1 MKPEST
7 ETGAADAPTDIADV
21 AIIGAGSAG
30 LILALALARTGI
42 GVSVLDRRAAVPAGA
57 DADRRVFAL
66 SAGSCRV
73 LEGLGLWPDLAP
85 AAQPI
90 TDIIV
95 SDRAGPPLVHFD
107 HAEMEV
113 GALAHIVAADALQRA
128 LLAAA
133 KAEPLIRFVA
143 PVKVARLDIAS
154 DRANIMLGDGGCVA
168 ARLVVGADGR
178 NSLVRRAA
186 RINVTE
192 WTYDQSA
199 IVAEISHACPHHGR
213 AEEKF
218 LSGGPFAVLPL
229 RDAPDG
235 SPRSFIVWT
244 EPSARISDLM
254 KLSDADLEEELNR
267 RIGDRLGRARII
279 GPRQSFP
286 LALTL
291 AENYVAHR
299 LALIGDAA
307 HAIHPIAGQGLNLGI
322 RDAAALAEVIV
333 DARRLGL
340 DFGMKTALLDYERW
354 RRFDNTCLAAA
365 TDLLNRVFAIDN
377 PVLNVAREAGMALL
391 DRVGPARRLFMSE
404 AMGLHGDL
412 PRLVRG
418 EPL

>member
-1 MKPEST
+1 MQTESA
-7 ETGAADAPTDIADV
+7 ETGASAPVTGV
-21 AIIGAGSAG
+21 AVIGAGSAG
-30 LILALALARTGI
+30 LMLALALARAGI
-42 GVSVLDRRAAVPAGA
+42 AVSVLDRRAPVPMGP
-57 DADRRVFAL
+57 DGDRRVFAL

-73 LEGLGLWPDLAP
+73 LEGLGLWPALVTE
-85 AAQPI
+85 AQPI
-90 TDIIV
+90 SDIVV

-107 HAEMEV
+107 HAEMDV

-143 PVKVARLDIAS
+143 PVQISRVDIGS
-154 DRANIMLGDGGCVA
+154 DRAVVALADGGCVA

-199 IVAEISHACPHHGR
+199 IVVEIAHARPHHGA

-229 RDAPDG
+229 RDGRNGG
-235 SPRSFIVWT
+235 SRSFVVWT
-244 EPSARISDLM
+244 EPSARIADLM

-267 RIGDRLGRARII
+267 RLGDRLGRARIN

-333 DARRLGL
+333 DAHRLGL

-391 DRVGPARRLFMSE
+391 DRIGPARRLFMSE

-412 PRLVRG
+412 PRLMRG

>member
-1 MKPEST
+1 MQPGRA
-7 ETGAADAPTDIADV
+7 ETGSSAPVSDV

-30 LILALALARTGI
+30 LILGVALARAGLA
-42 GVSVLDRRAAVPAGA
+42 VSILDRRAPVPPGP

-73 LEGLGLWPDLAP
+73 LDGLGLWPALAP
-85 AAQPI
+85 DAQPI
-90 TDIIV
+90 TDIV
-95 SDRAGPPLVHFD
+95 VGDRAGPPLVHFD

-133 KAEPLIRFVA
+133 KAEASIRFVA
-143 PVKVARLDIAS
+143 PVQISRLDIAS
-154 DRANIMLGDGGCVA
+154 DRAGLVLADGGMVA

-199 IVAEISHACPHHGR
+199 IVVEITHARPHHGT

-229 RDAPDG
+229 RDAVDG
-235 SPRSFIVWT
+235 TPCSFIVWT
-244 EPSARISDLM
+244 EPSARITDLM

-267 RIGDRLGRARII
+267 RLGDRLGRARIN
-279 GPRQSFP
+279 GPRQCFP